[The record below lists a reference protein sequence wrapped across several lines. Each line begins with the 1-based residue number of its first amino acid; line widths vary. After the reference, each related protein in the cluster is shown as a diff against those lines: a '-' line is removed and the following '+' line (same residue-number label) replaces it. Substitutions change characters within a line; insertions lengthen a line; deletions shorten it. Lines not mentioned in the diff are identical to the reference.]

1 MSANP
6 TTIRLLTATLLGLAL
21 AGLAGCSGG
30 GTFESKVGGAWPTL
44 PVKCSAYAQ
53 GSPEYAACLERDR
66 EASAP
71 APRRPA
77 RDA

>member
-1 MSANP
+1 M
-6 TTIRLLTATLLGLAL
+6 LTASLLGLAA
-21 AGLAGCSGG
+21 AGLAACGG

-44 PVKCSAYAQ
+44 PVKCSAYEE
-53 GSPEYAACLERDR
+53 GSPGYAACLERDR

-71 APRRPA
+71 PPRRPA